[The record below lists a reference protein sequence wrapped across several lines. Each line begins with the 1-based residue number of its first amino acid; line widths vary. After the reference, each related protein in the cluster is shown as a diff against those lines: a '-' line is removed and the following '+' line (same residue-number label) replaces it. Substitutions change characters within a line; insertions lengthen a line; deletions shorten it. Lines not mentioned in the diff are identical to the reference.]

1 MPFRPLLLLLAL
13 PFAALAADDKKKDEL
28 PPADP
33 NANKLS
39 AEEAADGWKLLF
51 DGKTLSGLRSPK
63 GTDPLKTGWT
73 IDRNTLL
80 LPKDIKQ
87 SGRVT
92 GGDLIATTAY
102 DNFEFRF
109 DFRLAASAQSGILYF
124 GRGGVGTK
132 LNGFEFQ
139 IIDDVHHPE
148 GLKGGPIKQTG
159 ALMGILPRTGT
170 AFVRM
175 AERWNEEF
183 WNHGILIVEGNHV
196 EHWLNDEKCLEYDL
210 GPDLLKKAAE
220 ARVRLP
226 AGFGTKLKSS
236 IVILDEGE
244 EIAFRNLK
252 IRPLAPPPPPGA
264 RIAPTPAPPVIPAAP
279 PK

>member
-1 MPFRPLLLLLAL
+1 MQFRPLLLLVAL

-39 AEEAADGWKLLF
+39 AEEAAEGWKLLF
-51 DGKTLSGLRSPK
+51 DGKTLTGLRSLK
-63 GTDPLKTGWT
+63 GADPLKTGWT

-80 LPKDIKQ
+80 LPKDIKH
-87 SGRVT
+87 SGKVT
-92 GGDLIATTAY
+92 GGDLVATVAY
-102 DNFEFRF
+102 DHFEFRF

-124 GRGGVGTK
+124 GRAGQKPT
-132 LNGFEFQ
+132 GFKFQ

-210 GPDLLKKAAE
+210 GPDLLKKAA
-220 ARVRLP
+220 AAKVRLP
-226 AGFGTKLKSS
+226 AGFGTKIKSP
-236 IVILDEGE
+236 IIILDEGE

-252 IRPLAPPPPPGA
+252 IRPLTPPSPPAA
-264 RIAPTPAPPVIPAAP
+264 RAPTTPLP